1 MQAKTLTM
9 PVDSTSSLDSAKK
22 TLESINNF
30 VSLGLRNLKV
40 ICTVNQRL
48 EAKLLDDY
56 QFASYQLAFCAAEIS
71 AASYFLDYCRDGSTN
86 PTQRALALLFAGDTF
101 QSVIERLK
109 TASHD
114 IGIDSEDLSTI
125 ENSTE
130 AKALLLETQPKAVSA
145 LGAEIVDGT
154 IGRLPSGLDDEKEL
168 VRESFSRF
176 ADEVVAPLAEKIHRE
191 DRDIPDEIIQTAAQL
206 GCFGTCIPERF
217 GGLQPDEK
225 SDSVSMIVVTEEL
238 SRGSLGAAGSLIT
251 RPEIAARALLAGGTE
266 RQQQN
271 WLPKLASGETL
282 CAISITEPNT
292 GSDVAA
298 VSLKATAE
306 GNGWILNGS
315 KTWCTFAGRSE
326 LIVTLARTNQDN
338 SLGHK
343 GLSMFLIEKPA
354 FSGHQFEHC
363 QVGGGKLSGKSIATL
378 GYRGMHSFDLFF
390 EDYFVPN
397 ENLVGENEGVGKGF
411 YYTMA
416 GFSGG
421 RIQTAARATGLMQ
434 AAFDKA
440 VTYSVERKVFEKSL
454 GDFQLTQIKL
464 ARMLATI
471 TACRQFSYAVADLLD
486 KGQGQMEASLVKL
499 LSCRAAEWLTRE
511 AMQIHGGMGYAEE
524 SAVSRYFVDA
534 RVLSIFE
541 GAEEVLALKVVAREL
556 IEKA

>member
-86 PTQRALALLFAGDTF
+86 PNQRALALLFAGDTF

-464 ARMLATI
+464 ARMLTTI

>member
-86 PTQRALALLFAGDTF
+86 PNQRALALLFAGDTF

-191 DRDIPDEIIQTAAQL
+191 DRDVPDEIIQTAAQL

>member
-86 PTQRALALLFAGDTF
+86 PNQRALALLFAGDTF

-390 EDYFVPN
+390 EDYFVSN

>member
-86 PTQRALALLFAGDTF
+86 PNQRALALLFAGDTF

-511 AMQIHGGMGYAEE
+511 AMQIYGGMGYAEE

>member
-86 PTQRALALLFAGDTF
+86 PNQRALALLFAGDTF

-354 FSGHQFEHC
+354 FSGHQFEYC
-363 QVGGGKLSGKSIATL
+363 QVSGGKLSGKSIATL

>member
-1 MQAKTLTM
+1 MQAKTLTI

-22 TLESINNF
+22 TLESTNNF

-86 PTQRALALLFAGDTF
+86 PNQRAFALLFAGDTF

-114 IGIDSEDLSTI
+114 IGIDFEDLSTV

-130 AKALLLETQPKAVSA
+130 AKALLLKTQPKAVSA
-145 LGAEIVDGT
+145 LGSEIVDGT

-176 ADEVVAPLAEKIHRE
+176 ADEVVVPLAEKIHRE
-191 DRDIPDEIIQTAAQL
+191 DRDIPDEIIDAAAQL

-271 WLPKLASGETL
+271 WLPKLASGKTL

-354 FSGHQFEHC
+354 FSGHQFEHR
-363 QVGGGKLSGKSIATL
+363 QAGGGKLSGKSIATL

-390 EDYFVPN
+390 EDYFVPH
-397 ENLVGENEGVGKGF
+397 ENLVGENEGIGKGF

-556 IEKA
+556 IEKS

>member
-86 PTQRALALLFAGDTF
+86 PNQRALALLFAGDTF

-130 AKALLLETQPKAVSA
+130 ARALLLETQPKAVSA

>member
-71 AASYFLDYCRDGSTN
+71 AASYFLDYCRGGSTN
-86 PTQRALALLFAGDTF
+86 PNQRALALLFAGDTF

-440 VTYSVERKVFEKSL
+440 VTYSVERKVFEKAL

>member
-86 PTQRALALLFAGDTF
+86 PNQRALALLFAGDTF

-109 TASHD
+109 TTSHD

-298 VSLKATAE
+298 VSLKATAD

>member
-86 PTQRALALLFAGDTF
+86 PNQRALALLFAGDTF

-109 TASHD
+109 AASHD

-145 LGAEIVDGT
+145 LGAEIVGGT

-176 ADEVVAPLAEKIHRE
+176 ADDVVVPLAEKIHRE
-191 DRDIPDEIIQTAAQL
+191 DRDIPDEIIDAAAQL

-363 QVGGGKLSGKSIATL
+363 QVGGGKFSGKSIATL

>member
-86 PTQRALALLFAGDTF
+86 PNQRALALLFAGDTF

-251 RPEIAARALLAGGTE
+251 RPEIAARALLVGGTE

>member
-86 PTQRALALLFAGDTF
+86 PNQRALALLFAGDTF

>member
-86 PTQRALALLFAGDTF
+86 PNQRALALLFAGDTF

-191 DRDIPDEIIQTAAQL
+191 DRDVPDEIIQAAAQL

-271 WLPKLASGETL
+271 WLP
-282 CAISITEPNT
+282 
-292 GSDVAA
+292 
-298 VSLKATAE
+298 
-306 GNGWILNGS
+306 
-315 KTWCTFAGRSE
+315 
-326 LIVTLARTNQDN
+326 
-338 SLGHK
+338 
-343 GLSMFLIEKPA
+343 
-354 FSGHQFEHC
+354 
-363 QVGGGKLSGKSIATL
+363 
-378 GYRGMHSFDLFF
+378 
-390 EDYFVPN
+390 
-397 ENLVGENEGVGKGF
+397 
-411 YYTMA
+411 
-416 GFSGG
+416 
-421 RIQTAARATGLMQ
+421 
-434 AAFDKA
+434 
-440 VTYSVERKVFEKSL
+440 
-454 GDFQLTQIKL
+454 
-464 ARMLATI
+464 
-471 TACRQFSYAVADLLD
+471 
-486 KGQGQMEASLVKL
+486 
-499 LSCRAAEWLTRE
+499 
-511 AMQIHGGMGYAEE
+511 
-524 SAVSRYFVDA
+524 
-534 RVLSIFE
+534 
-541 GAEEVLALKVVAREL
+541 
-556 IEKA
+556 

>member
-86 PTQRALALLFAGDTF
+86 PNQRALALLFAGDTF

-238 SRGSLGAAGSLIT
+238 SRGALGAAGSLIT

-298 VSLKATAE
+298 VSLKAIAE

-556 IEKA
+556 IEKS

>member
-86 PTQRALALLFAGDTF
+86 SNQRALALLFAGDTF

-271 WLPKLASGETL
+271 WLPKLASGEIL

>member
-71 AASYFLDYCRDGSTN
+71 AASYFLDYCRDGSAN
-86 PTQRALALLFAGDTF
+86 PNQRALALLFAGDTF

-109 TASHD
+109 TSSHD

-125 ENSTE
+125 EISTE

-176 ADEVVAPLAEKIHRE
+176 ADEVVVPLAEKIHRE
-191 DRDIPDEIIQTAAQL
+191 DRDIPDEIIDAAAQL

-271 WLPKLASGETL
+271 WLPKLASGEIL

-354 FSGHQFEHC
+354 FSGHQFEHR
-363 QVGGGKLSGKSIATL
+363 QAGGGKLSGKSIATL

-390 EDYFVPN
+390 EDYFVPD
-397 ENLVGENEGVGKGF
+397 ENLVGENEGIGKGF

>member
-22 TLESINNF
+22 TLESINNL

-86 PTQRALALLFAGDTF
+86 PNQRALALLFAGDTF

-390 EDYFVPN
+390 EDYFVPD
-397 ENLVGENEGVGKGF
+397 ENLVGGNEGIGKGF

>member
-86 PTQRALALLFAGDTF
+86 PNQRALALLFAGDTF

-109 TASHD
+109 TSSHD

-125 ENSTE
+125 EISTE

-271 WLPKLASGETL
+271 WLPKLASGKTL

-354 FSGHQFEHC
+354 FSGHQFEHR
-363 QVGGGKLSGKSIATL
+363 QAGGGKLSGKSIATL

-390 EDYFVPN
+390 EDYFVPD
-397 ENLVGENEGVGKGF
+397 ENLVGENEGIGKGF

>member
-86 PTQRALALLFAGDTF
+86 PNQRALALLFAGDTF

-390 EDYFVPN
+390 EDYFVSN

-440 VTYSVERKVFEKSL
+440 VTYSVERKVFEKAL

>member
-71 AASYFLDYCRDGSTN
+71 AASYFLDYCRGGSTN
-86 PTQRALALLFAGDTF
+86 PNQRALALLFAGDTF

>member
-71 AASYFLDYCRDGSTN
+71 AASYFLDYCRDGGTN
-86 PTQRALALLFAGDTF
+86 PNQRALALLFAGDTF

-114 IGIDSEDLSTI
+114 IGIDSEDLSAI

>member
-56 QFASYQLAFCAAEIS
+56 QFASYQLAFCTAEIS

-86 PTQRALALLFAGDTF
+86 SNQRALALLFAGDTF

-109 TASHD
+109 TTSHD

>member
-86 PTQRALALLFAGDTF
+86 SNQRALALLFAGDTF

-363 QVGGGKLSGKSIATL
+363 QAGGGKLSGKSIATL